1 MKVIL
6 LQDVPGTGKKG
17 EVLNVSDGYARN
29 FLFPRK
35 WAMQANDK
43 AVKEVERRKEIERRN
58 EAERLKEAQDLAST
72 LEGKT
77 VVVNAKAGEGG
88 RLYGSITSQEVA
100 DALKRYFGTEID
112 KRKID
117 LKESV
122 RQLGESKLEVK
133 LYPGVSANMI
143 LKVVEAK

>member
-17 EVLNVSDGYARN
+17 EILNVSDGYARN

-35 WAMQANDK
+35 WAMQATDK

-58 EAERLKEAQDLAST
+58 EAEKLKEARDLANT

-77 VVVNAKAGEGG
+77 VVVNSKAGEGG
-88 RLYGSITSQEVA
+88 KLYGSVTAQEVA
-100 DALKRYFGTEID
+100 DALKRYFAIDID

-133 LYPGVSANMI
+133 LHPGVSANMI
-143 LKVVEAK
+143 LKVVEDK